1 MARPVDCDLDPE
13 LQNVSLDTLFLIVLQ
28 ATVVIALAKFIHLSL
43 RRHNQP
49 SAISQILAGIMVG
62 SLGLHEVIVHVDV
75 VNVED
80 TYEWYVSEARIF
92 YMFYVGLDADL
103 AALWNDSRRGI
114 VATYASVATCLLL
127 AAFVSGGMYGSMM
140 HTPVRS
146 PELLAAVLMLTIAN
160 TSSVD
165 VTRMVHE
172 VGLAATAT
180 GRLLVATAIATNVI
194 CIVGEGVFSCMKM
207 ASGRTP
213 GYSAPQRLGL
223 GVLALLKVGIAMALL
238 RPAVAFMNRRNAGR
252 HRIGN
257 WELALILVAVSF
269 IGNFPRRAGF
279 DGMPATL
286 LLGLA
291 FPREGP
297 VARTVM
303 HALAYP
309 LHALAVPF
317 YFGTMGMRLNFS
329 AMSGAVVVP
338 AVLLTILGLIGKCL
352 GTMGAAR
359 FLDHMPLADAARLGV
374 LLNIKGHVNMIDMS
388 FASSEGI
395 WAEQALMAMV
405 MGSMISTVIAG
416 PVFAVVYRKEREAYL
431 SSGDRTLERLVV
443 NKVADDQSTELSMLA
458 CVHGARGAPGM
469 LSLVELLA
477 SKPDVQPAVHVLH
490 LYDAAR
496 KHARAGT
503 GGAKRYHEQV
513 QIDSEKHLDRIND
526 AATQVNW
533 TVDLFAS
540 ITGLVIRQIDAGD
553 RGPVTNLKT
562 VRRCTE
568 EVRADVLLVPYHK
581 EQHYDGKMV
590 CRWEDRRRLCLG
602 ALERAPCTVAVLA
615 DRPFRRGSTSFQLPT
630 KISTSEE
637 ALGNQRDDRA
647 AAPTHVAAVFLGG
660 PDDREA
666 MSFACRLARNHTVSL
681 TVIRFVQRGEHDDDR
696 VHTTTHAG
704 DHAGGEVS
712 VMVDSTGDDPD
723 DCCMAAFHREYVA
736 KELASYVEKAVVAP
750 EDVLQALRGMA
761 GAYALVVVGRGGR
774 QPAELVAG
782 LERWVECAEM
792 GPVGDILASEE
803 SLEMGSVIVVQQ
815 KKAPPPPF
823 DLDPPAVAM

>member
-1 MARPVDCDLDPE
+1 MARAVDCDPDRE

-28 ATVVIALAKFIHLSL
+28 AAVAIALGKFIHLSL

-49 SAISQILAGIMVG
+49 SAISQIIAGVIVG
-62 SLGLHEVIVHVDV
+62 SMGLHEVIVHVDV

-80 TYEWYVSEARIF
+80 TYERYVSEARIF
-92 YMFYVGLDADL
+92 YMFYVGLNTDL
-103 AALWNDSRRGI
+103 AALWNDSHRCT
-114 VATYASVATCLLL
+114 VATYASVATCLFL

-140 HTPVRS
+140 HTPPVRS
-146 PELLAAVLMLTIAN
+146 PGMLAAVLMLTIAN

-165 VTRMVHE
+165 VSRMVYE
-172 VGLAATAT
+172 IGLAATGT
-180 GRLLVATAIATNVI
+180 GRLLVATATATNVI
-194 CIVGEGVFSCMKM
+194 CIVGAGVFSCMKM
-207 ASGRTP
+207 ASSQTP
-213 GYSAPQRLGL
+213 RYSPSQRLGL
-223 GVLALLKVGIAMALL
+223 GVLVLLEMAVALALL
-238 RPAVAFMNRRNAGR
+238 RPAVALLNRRNAGR

-257 WELALILVAVSF
+257 WELTLILAAVYFVS
-269 IGNFPRRAGF
+269 NFPELAGF
-279 DGMPATL
+279 DRMPASL

-317 YFGTMGMRLNFS
+317 YFATMGMRLNFS
-329 AMSGAVVVP
+329 AMSGAVVLP
-338 AVLLTILGLIGKCL
+338 AILLTILGLVGKCI

-359 FLDHMPLADAARLGV
+359 FIHMPLGDAARFGV

-416 PVFAVVYRKEREAYL
+416 PVFAKVYHKEREAYL
-431 SSGDRTLERLVV
+431 SSGHRSLERLVV
-443 NKVADDQSTELSMLA
+443 PEQSSELSMLA

-477 SKPDVQPAVHVLH
+477 SEPGVQPAVHVLH

-496 KHARAGT
+496 KHALAGT
-503 GGAKRYHEQV
+503 GGAKRYHAQV
-513 QIDSEKHLDRIND
+513 QLDGDKRLDRLND

-533 TVDLFAS
+533 SVDLFAS
-540 ITGLVIRQIDAGD
+540 VTGLVIRQIDAGD

-581 EQHYDGKMV
+581 EQHYDGQMV

-602 ALERAPCTVAVLA
+602 TLERAPCTVAVLA
-615 DRPFRRGSTSFQLPT
+615 DRPFRSGGTSFQLPT

-637 ALGNQRDDRA
+637 TLGNPRDDRA
-647 AAPTHVAAVFLGG
+647 TAPTHVAAVFLGG

-666 MSFACRLARNHTVSL
+666 LAFACRLVKNDTVGL
-681 TVIRFVQRGEHDDDR
+681 TVIRFVQRCKH
-696 VHTTTHAG
+696 
-704 DHAGGEVS
+704 DHADDGRVQTTRAHDHADGEVS
-712 VMVDSTGDDPD
+712 VLVDSDVVGDDPD
-723 DCCMAAFHREYVA
+723 EGCMAAFHRDYVA
-736 KELASYVEKAVVAP
+736 KELALYVEKAVSSPA
-750 EDVLQALRGMA
+750 DVVDALRGMA
-761 GAYALVVVGRGGR
+761 GYALVVVGHGGR
-774 QPAELVAG
+774 QPAGLVAG
-782 LERWVECAEM
+782 LERWVECVEM
-792 GPVGDILASEE
+792 GPVGDILASDE
-803 SLEMGSVIVVQQ
+803 SPEMGSVIIVQQ
-815 KKAPPPPF
+815 KKFMLPPL
-823 DLDPPAVAM
+823 DLDPPALPI